1 MPCRALQSYH
11 PYRYHHAELSGC
23 TLTSTSAALKIA
35 TEGTADFEN
44 VIVDNCIITNSNR
57 GISIQVRDGGH
68 AKNVSFSNIII
79 GTRRFADCWWGTAE
93 PIVLTTHERNEGVPS
108 GRISNIRFT
117 NITCDGE
124 NGVFLSGCEGNHIED
139 VVFDRVQ
146 VTLRRKSKWER
157 GLYDLRP
164 GHDQGIEKI
173 TSPGFLMRRAAAV
186 PA

>member
-1 MPCRALQSYH
+1 M
-11 PYRYHHAELSGC
+11 
-23 TLTSTSAALKIA
+23 
-35 TEGTADFEN
+35 
-44 VIVDNCIITNSNR
+44 IVDNCII
-57 GISIQVRDGGH
+57 
-68 AKNVSFSNIII
+68 
-79 GTRRFADCWWGTAE
+79 
-93 PIVLTTHERNEGVPS
+93 
-108 GRISNIRFT
+108 
-117 NITCDGE
+117 
-124 NGVFLSGCEGNHIED
+124 SGCEGSHIEG

>member
-1 MPCRALQSYH
+1 MPCRALQSYRL
-11 PYRYHHAELSGC
+11 YRYHHAELSGC
-23 TLTSTSAALKIA
+23 TLTSTSAALKIG
-35 TEGTADFEN
+35 TEGTGDFEN

-124 NGVFLSGCEGNHIED
+124 NGVFLSGCEGNLSNADTPVSVCPSAYRESRFRI
-139 VVFDRVQ
+139 
-146 VTLRRKSKWER
+146 RR
-157 GLYDLRP
+157 
-164 GHDQGIEKI
+164 QQ
-173 TSPGFLMRRAAAV
+173 
-186 PA
+186 

>member
-1 MPCRALQSYH
+1 MLCRALQSYH
-11 PYRYHHAELSGC
+11 LYRYHHEELSGC
-23 TLTSTSAALKIA
+23 TLTSTSAALKIG
-35 TEGTADFEN
+35 TEGSGDFEN
-44 VIVDNCIITNSNR
+44 VIVDNCII
-57 GISIQVRDGGH
+57 
-68 AKNVSFSNIII
+68 
-79 GTRRFADCWWGTAE
+79 
-93 PIVLTTHERNEGVPS
+93 
-108 GRISNIRFT
+108 
-117 NITCDGE
+117 
-124 NGVFLSGCEGNHIED
+124 SGCESNHIED